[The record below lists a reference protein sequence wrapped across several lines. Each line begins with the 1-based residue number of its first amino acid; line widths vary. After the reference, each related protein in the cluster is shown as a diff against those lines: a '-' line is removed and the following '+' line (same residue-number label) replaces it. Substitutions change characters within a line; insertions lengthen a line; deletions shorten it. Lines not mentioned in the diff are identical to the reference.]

1 MHATTVAV
9 QVPWPSRADVL
20 VERQGP
26 VLGEDAD
33 VEESLVANG
42 CRVCG
47 RVRRSVLFPG
57 AVVERG
63 AEVTDSIVYP
73 DTRIGPGAK
82 VDHAILDKHAT
93 VGAGAVVGWGEPPR
107 DPAHA
112 WLDGLTLIGKDAEIP
127 EGARVGRGVVIGI
140 HASFEG
146 APREIAA
153 GSMLPSRAW
162 YEDVV

>member
-1 MHATTVAV
+1 LLN
-9 QVPWPSRADVL
+9 PRW
-20 VERQGP
+20 P
-26 VLGEDAD
+26 VLTRDEERPPVHLGEHAD

-42 CRVCG
+42 CRVSG

-82 VDHAILDKHAT
+82 VDRAILDKHAT
-93 VGAGAVVGWGEPPR
+93 VGAGAVVGWGDPPH

-127 EGARVGRGVVIGI
+127 AGARVGRGVVIGI
-140 HASFEG
+140 HAGFDG
-146 APREIAA
+146 LPREIVA
-153 GSMLPSRAW
+153 GSALPSRAW
-162 YEDVV
+162 YEGRV